1 LGKYNRTLTQF
12 TDPTHVAMNAFGM
25 GYRFQPFPDP
35 QCYLL
40 AAGYSWTRQPGQRK
54 FDSKYVSA
62 YLFDPQEQ
70 MVGRHDKIELM
81 PGGEYVP
88 GQTWFPALANLGDE
102 DDPEAVLLSR
112 GTEAK
117 PIGAVNESSIAV
129 MLCCEDMFPSLARD
143 MTNRGADILVCLANG
158 MCFNSEVVLQQH
170 FNISR
175 FRAIENN
182 RYFLRCGSFGV
193 SCLVSP
199 TGKVLQSLPVF
210 EEADLKVAVPVEDRP
225 LTLFNRLGDTLT
237 WGSYLLLLGF
247 VFNSLLRRK
256 VPKSAKAPIRQ
267 AAESELN

>member
-1 LGKYNRTLTQF
+1 
-12 TDPTHVAMNAFGM
+12 MNAFGM

-88 GQTWFPALANLGDE
+88 GRNLVSWLSPTWATKMIRKRSPCPGERKQNRSAPLMNL
-102 DDPEAVLLSR
+102 PLR
-112 GTEAK
+112 
-117 PIGAVNESSIAV
+117 V
-129 MLCCEDMFPSLARD
+129 MLCCEDMFPSIARD

-170 FNISR
+170 FAISR

-193 SCLVSP
+193 SCSGF
-199 TGKVLQSLPVF
+199 TDWQSAPV
-210 EEADLKVAVPVEDRP
+210 AA
-225 LTLFNRLGDTLT
+225 LF
-237 WGSYLLLLGF
+237 
-247 VFNSLLRRK
+247 
-256 VPKSAKAPIRQ
+256 
-267 AAESELN
+267 